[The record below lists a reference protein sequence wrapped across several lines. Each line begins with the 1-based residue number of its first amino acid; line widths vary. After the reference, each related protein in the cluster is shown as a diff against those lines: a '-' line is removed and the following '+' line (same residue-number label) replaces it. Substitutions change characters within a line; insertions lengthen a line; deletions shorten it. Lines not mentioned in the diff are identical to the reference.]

1 MYNYL
6 NESEKIIKK
15 LEKIKRKK
23 FQYQPISLK
32 DILKEMKQKID
43 MMIDLAY
50 SAIKFSSKEIADE
63 TSKIEKRIH
72 ELTFLLNLQIIQT
85 QTGGFKD
92 AKALEPIVVMG
103 YSIDKI
109 SDALADIARVVYIN
123 SDISEFTQLLWDD
136 VPEPIVKITVNENC
150 DFIGMK
156 RKEVHFRSKYGVDL
170 IAIKRKDN
178 WLFEKDNEIHV
189 GDILIIKGE
198 IEPIKELKKLTFDTE
213 EISFQIDDVQKE
225 SEFNLKNP
233 DVFDKIQELKKNYVI
248 ITDLSET
255 MIELALAA
263 LFFNSYE
270 VAEDVLEMESLMDGL
285 NIIFEKDLL
294 SLTQLL
300 DNPKSL
306 TGIMRIVFSCELI
319 SDAAAHLAEN
329 ILEGFEPH
337 VILQKAIEETPE
349 IVVRETVSVD
359 SYFKEKTYKQLQNQQ
374 YKRGFHIIALKRK
387 NKWIYSFKSD
397 FIFQVGDLLI
407 GLGPKETVDQWRSC
421 VNPEVSKE
429 ER

>member
-1 MYNYL
+1 LYNYL

-15 LEKIKRKK
+15 HEKRKK

-63 TSKIEKRIH
+63 TSKIEKKIH
-72 ELTFLLNLQIIQT
+72 KLTFLLNLQIIQT
-85 QTGGFKD
+85 QTGGFKE

-123 SDISEFTQLLWDD
+123 SDISDFTQLFWDE
-136 VPEPIVKITVNENC
+136 VPEPIVKIVVNDDCE
-150 DFIGMK
+150 FIGMN
-156 RKEVHFRSKYGVDL
+156 RKDVHFRSKYGVDL
-170 IAIKRKDN
+170 IAIKRRDE
-178 WLFEKDNEIHV
+178 WLFERDSEIQT

-198 IEPIKELKKLTFDTE
+198 IEPIKELKKLTFDAE
-213 EISFQIDDVQKE
+213 DFSFQIDDEKKD
-225 SEFNLKNP
+225 SGFDLTNP
-233 DVFDKIQELKKNYVI
+233 DIFDKIQELKKDYVL
-248 ITDLSET
+248 ITDISET

-263 LFFNSYE
+263 LFFKSYDL
-270 VAEDVLEMESLMDGL
+270 AEDVLEMEALMDGL

-294 SLTQLL
+294 NLTQLL
-300 DNPKSL
+300 ENPKSL
-306 TGIMRIVFSCELI
+306 TGIMRIIFSCELI
-319 SDAAAHLAEN
+319 ADAAAHLAEN

-337 VILQKAIEETPE
+337 VILKKAIRETSE
-349 IVVRETVSVD
+349 IVVRETISVD

-374 YKRGFHIIALKRK
+374 YKRGFHIIALKRE

-421 VNPEVSKE
+421 VHPESSKE
-429 ER
+429 EK

>member
-1 MYNYL
+1 MRNYL

-15 LEKIKRKK
+15 HEKRKK

-43 MMIDLAY
+43 LMIDLAY

-85 QTGGFKD
+85 QTGGFKE

-123 SDISEFTQLLWDD
+123 SDISDFTQLFWDE
-136 VPEPIVKITVNENC
+136 VPEPIVKITVNDDCE
-150 DFIGMK
+150 FIGMK

-170 IAIKRKDN
+170 IAIKRKDD
-178 WLFEKDNEIHV
+178 WLFERDNEIKT

-198 IEPIKELKKLTFDTE
+198 IEPIKELKKLTYDFEDF
-213 EISFQIDDVQKE
+213 SFHIGETQEDSDYD
-225 SEFNLKNP
+225 LKNP
-233 DVFDKIQELKKNYVI
+233 EFYEEIKELKKDYVL
-248 ITDLSET
+248 ITDISET

-263 LFFNSYE
+263 LFFNSYD
-270 VAEDVLEMESLMDGL
+270 VAEDVLEMEALMDGM
-285 NIIFEKDLL
+285 NINFEKDLL
-294 SLTQLL
+294 DLTQLL
-300 DNPKSL
+300 DNPKIL

-319 SDAAAHLAEN
+319 ADAAAHLAEN

-337 VILQKAIEETPE
+337 VILQKAIKETSE
-349 IVVRETVSVD
+349 IVVRETISAD
-359 SYFKEKTYKQLQNQQ
+359 SYFKDKTYNQLQNQK
-374 YKRGFHIIALKRK
+374 YKRGFHIIALKRE

-397 FIFQVGDLLI
+397 FIFEVGDLLI

-421 VNPEVSKE
+421 VNPELSKE